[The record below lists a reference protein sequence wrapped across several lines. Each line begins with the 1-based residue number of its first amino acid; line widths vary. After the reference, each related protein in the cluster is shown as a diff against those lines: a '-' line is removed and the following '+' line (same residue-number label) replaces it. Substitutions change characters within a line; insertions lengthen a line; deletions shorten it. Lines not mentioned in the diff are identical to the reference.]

1 MMEKKCPIL
10 GHSTT
15 INAIIQG
22 FDVLSSG
29 HEETNHI
36 CFCHLIGVALV
47 FIGMTTV
54 LVGCDTALFLN
65 FFAARDAAGRCGQM
79 KELFDRTLVEES

>member
-10 GHSTT
+10 RHSTT
-15 INAIIQG
+15 INAIFQG
-22 FDVLSSG
+22 FNVLSSG

-54 LVGCDTALFLN
+54 LVGCDTAFFFLQHRMRL
-65 FFAARDAAGRCGQM
+65 ADVGEM
-79 KELFDRTLVEES
+79 KELFDPTLVEES

>member
-1 MMEKKCPIL
+1 MLEKKCPIL

-29 HEETNHI
+29 HETKHI
-36 CFCHLIGVALV
+36 CFCHSIGVALV

-54 LVGCDTALFLN
+54 LVGCDTAFFY